1 MWKDDGGTNDFLL
14 LVFVQHEDQK
24 QQILGAAYVVAAIQL
39 VPSYGHSKMPI
50 QLIPSYGQSVSN
62 GRTEELSWIGVEW
75 PYRLEECVEEGH
87 AENEWFP
94 SIERRPYRVE
104 EECNFEKPRD
114 GPAKRRCTPQKMTWA
129 PQSISQY

>member
-39 VPSYGHSKMPI
+39 VPSYGHSILIQRVPSWHSSTWYGHSKIPIQFVPSYGHSKMPI
-50 QLIPSYGQSVSN
+50 QLIPSYGQLASN

-75 PYRLEECVEEGH
+75 PYEG
-87 AENEWFP
+87 A
-94 SIERRPYRVE
+94 
-104 EECNFEKPRD
+104 
-114 GPAKRRCTPQKMTWA
+114 T
-129 PQSISQY
+129 